1 MDAKAETR
9 PSRKGII
16 LQEAARLF
24 REKGYRASTLRE
36 LARRSGVKGGSI
48 YYHFTSKQEI
58 LYQIM
63 DETMTNLL
71 LGLEYELRGERDP
84 VRRLSKGVAFHI
96 RYHLE
101 SRDETHVTDTELI
114 NLEDDLRQRIVSKRE
129 EYEETFAGILEQG
142 ARSGVMNIGS
152 IKLASI
158 AVLQMCTGIPYW
170 FNDEGPL
177 SVDEV
182 VARYTDFIF
191 WGVLGRAG
199 EGDQTPYSFSRRDA
213 KAQR

>member
-1 MDAKAETR
+1 MEAKAETR

-48 YYHFTSKQEI
+48 YYHFASKQEI
-58 LYQIM
+58 LYRIM
-63 DETMTNLL
+63 DETMNNLL
-71 LGLEYELRGERDP
+71 QGLEHEIREEQDP
-84 VRRLSKGVAFHI
+84 VHRLNRGIEFHI

-101 SRDETHVTDTELI
+101 NQDETHVADTELI
-114 NLEDDLRQRIVSKRE
+114 NLGDDHRRRIVGKRA
-129 EYEETFAGILEQG
+129 EYERTFSGILEEG
-142 ARSGVMNIGS
+142 TREGVMGVGNT
-152 IKLASI
+152 KLASI

-170 FNDEGPL
+170 FNEEGPL

-182 VARYTDFIF
+182 VAQYIDFVF

-199 EGDQTPYSFSRRDA
+199 RRESI
-213 KAQR
+213 

>member
-1 MDAKAETR
+1 MEAKAETR

-58 LYQIM
+58 LYRIM
-63 DETMTNLL
+63 DETMGNLL
-71 LGLEYELRGERDP
+71 LGLEQETREERDP
-84 VRRLSKGVAFHI
+84 VRRLNRAIAFHI

-101 SRDETHVTDTELI
+101 NQDETHVADTELI
-114 NLEDDLRQRIVSKRE
+114 NLEDDHRRRIVRRRAD
-129 EYEETFAGILEQG
+129 YERAFSGIIGEG
-142 ARSGVMNIGS
+142 TRAGVMEVGNV
-152 IKLASI
+152 KLASI
-158 AVLQMCTGIPYW
+158 AILQMCTGVPYW
-170 FNDEGPL
+170 FNEGGPL

-182 VARYTDFIF
+182 VNRYVDFIF

-199 EGDQTPYSFSRRDA
+199 RREA
-213 KAQR
+213 M

>member
-1 MDAKAETR
+1 MKAKVETR

-58 LYQIM
+58 LYRIM
-63 DETMTNLL
+63 DETMGNLL
-71 LGLEYELRGERDP
+71 LGLEQETRDERDP
-84 VRRLSKGVAFHI
+84 VRRLNRAIAFHI

-101 SRDETHVTDTELI
+101 NQDETHVADTELI
-114 NLEDDLRQRIVSKRE
+114 NLEDDHHRRIVRRRADYEQAFSGIIRE
-129 EYEETFAGILEQG
+129 GTRA
-142 ARSGVMNIGS
+142 GVMEVGNV
-152 IKLASI
+152 KLASI
-158 AVLQMCTGIPYW
+158 AILQMCTGVPYW
-170 FNDEGPL
+170 FNEGGPL

-182 VARYTDFIF
+182 VNRYIDFIF

-199 EGDQTPYSFSRRDA
+199 RRESM
-213 KAQR
+213 

>member
-1 MDAKAETR
+1 MDAKVETR

-24 REKGYRASTLRE
+24 REKGYRAATLRE
-36 LARRSGVKGGSI
+36 LARRSGMKGGSI

-58 LYQIM
+58 LYRIM

-71 LGLEYELRGERDP
+71 LGLEHELRGERDP
-84 VRRLSKGVAFHI
+84 VRRLSKGVAFHV

-129 EYEETFAGILEQG
+129 EYEQTFAGILEQG
-142 ARSGVMNIGS
+142 ARSGVMNIDS

-191 WGVLGRAG
+191 WGVLGRTRQ
-199 EGDQTPYSFSRRDA
+199 GDRTPFLPSRKDA
-213 KAQR
+213 EAQR

>member
-1 MDAKAETR
+1 MEGKGETR
-9 PSRKGII
+9 PSRRGII

-48 YYHFTSKQEI
+48 YYHFASKQEI
-58 LYQIM
+58 LHRIM
-63 DETMTNLL
+63 DETMNSLL
-71 LGLEYELRGERDP
+71 QGLSREIRDEEDP
-84 VRRLSKGVAFHI
+84 VRRLARAIGFHI

-101 SRDETHVTDTELI
+101 NLDETHVADTELI
-114 NLEDDLRQRIVSKRE
+114 NLEDEHRRWIVGKRA
-129 EYEETFAGILEQG
+129 EYELTFSSILEEG
-142 ARSGVMNIGS
+142 TRAGVMEVGD

-182 VARYTDFIF
+182 VAQYTEFVF

-199 EGDQTPYSFSRRDA
+199 RERGEPWQH
-213 KAQR
+213 